1 MPQESVQL
9 SPSLK
14 RQSIIFA
21 RLKKPNYNLSSK
33 SRSIL
38 LPSLERLRVHY
49 SWPQE
54 FGSTKRKTKVRSFHF
69 TTLQTGL
76 FLLIYTM
83 FPLLVTRHMLRHCP
97 VFPPKGREGK
107 NVSRG
112 PSSFNVVGKGFD
124 GGGGAAKA
132 VAANAVVVGRRRT
145 MQSVA
150 VGEV

>member
-1 MPQESVQL
+1 M
-9 SPSLK
+9 
-14 RQSIIFA
+14 
-21 RLKKPNYNLSSK
+21 
-33 SRSIL
+33 
-38 LPSLERLRVHY
+38 HY

-54 FGSTKRKTKVRSFHF
+54 FGSTKSKTKARSFHF